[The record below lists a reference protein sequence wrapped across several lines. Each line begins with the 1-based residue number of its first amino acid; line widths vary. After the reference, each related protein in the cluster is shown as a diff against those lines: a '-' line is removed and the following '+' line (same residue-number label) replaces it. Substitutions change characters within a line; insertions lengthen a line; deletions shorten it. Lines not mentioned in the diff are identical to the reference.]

1 MNICVILEIIM
12 IAIIL
17 IIINLLIDKYV
28 SKKDIED
35 LYKNQFE
42 ITRIMTEMSKSML
55 KMQLDLKEVKA
66 KEELKKGTV
75 NKKEQEEKEK

>member
-75 NKKEQEEKEK
+75 NKKEQEEKEN

>member
-35 LYKNQFE
+35 LYKNQYE

-75 NKKEQEEKEK
+75 NKKEQEEKEN